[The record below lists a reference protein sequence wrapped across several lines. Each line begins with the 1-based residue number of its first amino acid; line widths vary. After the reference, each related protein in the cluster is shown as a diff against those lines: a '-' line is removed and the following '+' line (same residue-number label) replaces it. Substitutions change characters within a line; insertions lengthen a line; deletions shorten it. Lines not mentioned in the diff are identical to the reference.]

1 MFSEFL
7 SYGKITKEFKSFML
21 GVVADP
27 VALAKYRL
35 WSIDRNDKSRC

>member
-1 MFSEFL
+1 MKTYQNDCESF
-7 SYGKITKEFKSFML
+7 KISILCVGYKFGGSNTFML

-35 WSIDRNDKSRC
+35 

>member
-1 MFSEFL
+1 MLIVLEMFVDCVF
-7 SYGKITKEFKSFML
+7 IFML

>member
-1 MFSEFL
+1 MLQFNTW
-7 SYGKITKEFKSFML
+7 YML